1 MKNIEVPLLLLCIII
16 LVGVLQKHVK
26 HESIDRK
33 ISALNKFMK

>member
-1 MKNIEVPLLLLCIII
+1 MKNIEVSLLLLCIII